1 MNEQIKH
8 KESDRRGM
16 FYMEDEKGITSELT
30 YSRQENGI
38 MVIDHTE
45 TRPELEGRGL
55 ASQLVKKSVEFARE
69 ENLKIDPLC
78 PFAEVQ
84 FDQNKAYQDVRVD

>member
-1 MNEQIKH
+1 MSQEIKH

-30 YSRQENGI
+30 YTVQDNNI
-38 MVIDHTE
+38 MIIDHTE
-45 TRPELEGRGL
+45 TRPALEGKGL
-55 ASQLVKKSVEFARE
+55 ASKLVRKSVEFARE
-69 ENLKIDPLC
+69 NNMKIDPLC

-84 FDQNKAYQDVRVD
+84 FDLNKEYKDVRAD